1 MLMVF
6 TCVLTDDIRALNIET
21 TVQADAEQISKARA
35 VVKKLRFG
43 YTPYNF
49 DNPKLQTHWRN
60 IEALALD
67 YNERIEAKDVT
78 GNAFF
83 FQYWFRCYFP
93 REEMSFICMCL
104 SFCKMSVR
112 LFKL

>member
-1 MLMVF
+1 MIVF
-6 TCVLTDDIRALNIET
+6 ICIHTDDIRTLNIES
-21 TVQADAEQISKARA
+21 TVKADAEQIEKAKA
-35 VVKKLRFG
+35 VVKKLRFT

-67 YNERIEAKDVT
+67 YNERIEVKDVT
-78 GNAFF
+78 GNLFSIGLAVISWGRNVALSVCLFF
-83 FQYWFRCYFP
+83 K
-93 REEMSFICMCL
+93 I
-104 SFCKMSVR
+104 SVR